1 MKAVTFYFKN
11 MNPTQSLHRFALL
24 FLTFMV
30 DLTFSK
36 MMNMQ
41 EESQKVNYLY
51 SYSSHAKSSI
61 SANAQFS
68 AL

>member
-36 MMNMQ
+36 IMNMQ
-41 EESQKVNYLY
+41 EDDEYAGRVTEGKLP
-51 SYSSHAKSSI
+51 I
-61 SANAQFS
+61 
-68 AL
+68 

>member
-11 MNPTQSLHRFALL
+11 MNPTQSLHRLALL

-30 DLTFSK
+30 DLTFGK

-41 EESQKVNYLY
+41 EDDEYAGRAIFAHVTLRCTDVCRKLW
-51 SYSSHAKSSI
+51 
-61 SANAQFS
+61 
-68 AL
+68 